1 METLTPRRHGL
12 DNTTRPRLNRSKKVR
27 VVAKIRGFTDLEAGP
42 ANWATV
48 RKPQGDESDAVTVS
62 FGDDQSSSR
71 KESYKLDY
79 CYEQN
84 EGNEMIFARE
94 VKPLIEGVF
103 DGLNAT
109 VIAYG
114 ARGSGKTRVIQ
125 GSDKEPGLAVLAV
138 AEILYRVEEI
148 GRSISIS
155 VYEISQDHVYDLLD
169 PKRPAV
175 LILED
180 AQGKIQL
187 KGLSQVPVKSI
198 SEFEKLYLAGYI
210 SCKPMQKIANECTH
224 RSHKGLIV
232 HLSSPS
238 ETVPMCKMNFV
249 DLAGYE
255 DARRKS
261 SEGLNLIEST
271 KVNKSI
277 YALLNVVYALNAN
290 ENHVPYRESK
300 LTRLLQDSLGGK
312 SRILML
318 TCLNPSFCQ
327 DSAYMMSLASR
338 SCQGVYRTVS
348 ETAKKTK
355 SSTRPMVLS
364 SPKMQ
369 LTGSVSTSRKP
380 QMQFSIK
387 KANGVAT
394 VIKQRRKLFD
404 EASHLTKSEKKSE
417 KASFSSDIASAIGS
431 SVQQE
436 ESSVSF
442 VPVETDSAS
451 VKEKDSSPLRA
462 INPQETIVLDKSS
475 VSVVPVDTDS
485 ASVKEKDSSP
495 LGAINPQ
502 ETVVLD
508 KEQAEENHGE
518 VTPAINNS
526 LRTLSE
532 ESQNI
537 DKENFNSL
545 INKDESP
552 LISTQLQKISEN
564 LKSLMSSTPICI
576 EFPPNNDTLS
586 KVQALT
592 DIEEPKT
599 PIQSIGVSDRCELG
613 DMNSPWEKLNMCGSE
628 VKKSYVQNYLRLLNT
643 GSKEQL
649 KSLKGIGEKRASSI
663 LKLREESPEPF
674 KELDDL
680 KAIKLSAKQITK
692 MMKMGVGDIFN

>member
-169 PKRPAV
+169 PKRPA
-175 LILED
+175 
-180 AQGKIQL
+180 
-187 KGLSQVPVKSI
+187 VPVKSI

-394 VIKQRRKLFD
+394 VIKQRKLFD

-436 ESSVSF
+436 
-442 VPVETDSAS
+442 
-451 VKEKDSSPLRA
+451 DSSPLRA

-485 ASVKEKDSSP
+485 ASDSSP